1 MEIREATAQDVAE
14 IARIHVTS
22 WRVAYA
28 GKLPRAVVAQQSLAQ
43 RQKLWQQRYQEDGVL
58 VAEDHGVIVGFI
70 AGGPQRHHETLGAPY
85 PQEVYG
91 LYVDPA
97 QQQRGV
103 GYQLWRAR
111 IADWSAWTVD
121 CLATNAVAL
130 RFYTRQGGQLVQT
143 GNYSAG
149 QQTFPTRVL
158 GFHQSVP
165 VVE

>member
-43 RQKLWQQRYQEDGVL
+43 RQNFGSSGIRQTGSWSPKTT
-58 VAEDHGVIVGFI
+58 GVIVGFI

-103 GYQLWRAR
+103 GYQLWQAR